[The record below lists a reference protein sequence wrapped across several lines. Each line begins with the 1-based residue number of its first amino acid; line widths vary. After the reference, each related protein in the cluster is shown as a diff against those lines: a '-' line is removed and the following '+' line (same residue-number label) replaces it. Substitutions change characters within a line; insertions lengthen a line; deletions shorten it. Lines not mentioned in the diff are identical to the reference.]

1 MGYFEYCLNTSTIQ
15 KSGASIIDYVNIAA
29 DAGYD
34 GIELWVEEI
43 DFWVNNGGSLEHL
56 RDHSRSRGVKIVNLI
71 AFFEWAVP
79 EYDRHAKG
87 LEEARRCFKMAEI
100 LESPFVATAPQ
111 GIHDREVDIFSV
123 SRRFLQLTNAVSD
136 LVPKPLLEFWGVAQ
150 TLGSIGEALL
160 VAAESGVKDTKILI
174 DVYHIYKGSGHF
186 CGLDH
191 LATGQVGL
199 VHINDFPANP
209 KRNDI
214 EDEHRVYPGDGE
226 APWNQI
232 ILSLQKQGYRGMLS
246 LELFN
251 PKYWAEGSVATA
263 RKGLEKITKCIEIVG
278 NS

>member
-1 MGYFEYCLNTSTIQ
+1 M
-15 KSGASIIDYVNIAA
+15 
-29 DAGYD
+29 
-34 GIELWVEEI
+34 
-43 DFWVNNGGSLEHL
+43 
-56 RDHSRSRGVKIVNLI
+56 
-71 AFFEWAVP
+71 
-79 EYDRHAKG
+79 
-87 LEEARRCFKMAEI
+87 
-100 LESPFVATAPQ
+100 
-111 GIHDREVDIFSV
+111 
-123 SRRFLQLTNAVSD
+123 
-136 LVPKPLLEFWGVAQ
+136 
-150 TLGSIGEALL
+150 
-160 VAAESGVKDTKILI
+160 I
-174 DVYHIYKGSGHF
+174 DVYHIYNGSGHF

-251 PKYWAEGSVATA
+251 PKYWAEGSVTTA
-263 RKGLEKITKCIEIVG
+263 RKGLEKITRCIEIVG